1 LKSLR
6 RLGRE
11 LREFEASAA
20 AAKVEKRPPVQ
31 PEKKFSIT
39 YDLLV
44 EVRVVDGKTVTN
56 FRTDAAH
63 WIKANAWCLAKSFQR
78 IIRFYDRQI
87 PPEYAYAL
95 EHQGLRYGPTEVVY
109 INALDGER
117 LYYWRRHDKETT
129 GRVGDEEKGSEL

>member
-1 LKSLR
+1 MKSLR

-56 FRTDAAH
+56 FRTNAAH

-109 INALDGER
+109 IKYESYEFKR
-117 LYYWRRHDKETT
+117 M
-129 GRVGDEEKGSEL
+129 